1 MASPRETDCRYSTQT
16 TSEAIMTATN
26 LKRAFSSPESQ
37 FRHPQYVVRD
47 SDLSYDDKIAVLR
60 NWKLGLAQQQIEGDE
75 LDGNRRD
82 IDSQLAA
89 VTQAIRELRQ
99 SH

>member
-1 MASPRETDCRYSTQT
+1 
-16 TSEAIMTATN
+16 MTATN
-26 LKRAFSSPESQ
+26 LKRAFSTPESQ
-37 FRHPQYVVRD
+37 FRHPQHVVRD

-60 NWKLGLAQQQIEGDE
+60 NWKVGLAQQQIDGDE
-75 LDGNRRD
+75 LEGNRRVD

-99 SH
+99 SQ

>member
-1 MASPRETDCRYSTQT
+1 
-16 TSEAIMTATN
+16 MTATN

-37 FRHPQYVVRD
+37 FRHPQHVVRD
-47 SDLSYDDKIAVLR
+47 SALSYDDKIAVLR
-60 NWKLGLAQQQIEGDE
+60 NWKLGLAQQQIDGDE
-75 LDGNRRD
+75 LDGNHRVD

-99 SH
+99 SQ

>member
-1 MASPRETDCRYSTQT
+1 
-16 TSEAIMTATN
+16 
-26 LKRAFSSPESQ
+26 
-37 FRHPQYVVRD
+37 
-47 SDLSYDDKIAVLR
+47 LR

>member
-1 MASPRETDCRYSTQT
+1 
-16 TSEAIMTATN
+16 MTATN

-60 NWKLGLAQQQIEGDE
+60 SWKLGLAQQQIEGDE

-99 SH
+99 SQ

>member
-1 MASPRETDCRYSTQT
+1 
-16 TSEAIMTATN
+16 MTATN

-37 FRHPQYVVRD
+37 FRHPQHVVRD

-60 NWKLGLAQQQIEGDE
+60 NWKLGLAQQQLEGHE
-75 LDGNRRD
+75 LDGTRRVD

-99 SH
+99 SQ

>member
-1 MASPRETDCRYSTQT
+1 
-16 TSEAIMTATN
+16 MTATN

-60 NWKLGLAQQQIEGDE
+60 NWKLGLAQQQTEGDE
-75 LDGNRRD
+75 LDGNRRVD

-99 SH
+99 TQ